1 LIFLINTMVHL
12 KKVFPNFKLVMVGGT
27 NTELSELR
35 KNSIKKKV
43 DKNIIF
49 IGTVPYSEVPK
60 FLSAADICVS
70 PIPPIPAY
78 IVSSP
83 TKIIEG
89 LGMAKPAVANEE
101 IYDQKKVLKE
111 SNGGI
116 CVTYSEKAFADAI
129 SYLFNN
135 PSIAQNMGKMG
146 RKYIELHRD
155 YHKLAYKVHQSYSY
169 LLKRTVHQ
177 K

>member
-1 LIFLINTMVHL
+1 
-12 KKVFPNFKLVMVGGT
+12 
-27 NTELSELR
+27 
-35 KNSIKKKV
+35 
-43 DKNIIF
+43 
-49 IGTVPYSEVPK
+49 
-60 FLSAADICVS
+60 DISVS

-83 TKIIEG
+83 TKIIES

-116 CVTYSEKAFADAI
+116 CVPYSEKAFADAI

-135 PSIAQNMGKMG
+135 PDIAQNMGKMG

-155 YHKLAYKVHQSYSY
+155 YHKLTYKVHQSYSY
-169 LLKRTVHQ
+169 LLKRTVH
-177 K
+177 KK